1 MVVTEAQARK
11 KLSRVVELI
20 RVNKG
25 YDALEKN
32 EEGNFAFV
40 RRMPDKLIVGHFAG
54 CTGIVVL
61 DDRNEGGVT
70 QLSIPL
76 AGAAY
81 QGGSS
86 KRVGKFVTLITHVFE

>member
-1 MVVTEAQARK
+1 MAVSELQARK

-25 YDALEKN
+25 YDAIEKN
-32 EEGNFAFV
+32 DEGNFAFI
-40 RRMPDKLIVGHFAG
+40 RRMPNKLIVGHFTG

-61 DDRNEGGVT
+61 DDRAEGGVT
-70 QLSIPL
+70 QLSIPV

-86 KRVGKFVTLITHVFE
+86 KRVGKFVTLVTHHFE